1 MDFGDFLREASQ
13 EMEFSEGTRRVSAPY
28 RFPHIAPRT
37 FYAFL
42 ASTTPPPMSHW
53 AVTDRL
59 SRGCRP
65 SVSHRRGLLMRS

>member
-53 AVTDRL
+53 ASLIDCLAVAGPL
-59 SRGCRP
+59 CPIGAGC
-65 SVSHRRGLLMRS
+65 